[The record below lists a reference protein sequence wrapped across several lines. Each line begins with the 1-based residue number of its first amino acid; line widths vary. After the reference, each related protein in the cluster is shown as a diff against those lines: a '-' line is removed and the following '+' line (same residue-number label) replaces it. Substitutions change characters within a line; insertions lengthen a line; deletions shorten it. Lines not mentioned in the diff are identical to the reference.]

1 MRSFPPLVAW
11 LRSLGSRKRRTVG
24 AWLAALMAVLAAL
37 CAFKATYLPWLPARG
52 DALYDLIVARHL
64 LAGEGF
70 RTNLMPLGALG
81 VLERAGHVGEMPWP
95 SVHKFVASQVR
106 VAIHLAVLR
115 DPLVTLVA
123 ASLTPYIAL
132 TAVFFFTLRRW
143 LSSNVLAFVFAATLL
158 TLNELAYFALSGLSI
173 TADSLLFFVIVVL
186 MLSAHKSAAAAGG
199 LGAALTIAVLHR
211 YSLAVLVPFC
221 VLGVAWSA
229 GIRRAA
235 MVAVPSGVIL
245 GGFVAWSKWRF
256 GLTFPSYLGE
266 SLLLH
271 RTQYLPSDPWYVFA
285 WPSAREV
292 VLRDPGTFVAKFMV
306 SMRLVRDILAANPL
320 ELGRN
325 VVLVGL
331 AIAGGRHL
339 SRAGRPV
346 KRVVVTVTLFSLAFS
361 VVQLTL
367 GAALWYLDYLVP
379 PLWAL
384 AALGVVVLVRW
395 LKRRVRHLHARGP
408 RVAVYAA
415 CAIVLVA
422 PEVAKASAEHAWLTA
437 AKPTCAPDQL
447 CNAAEVVPVVR
458 NAVDRRMVM
467 MGGTLPWEL
476 AAETPATVI
485 PMLPRPE
492 DLIDLRA
499 KGVTIDAVFV
509 PSAPIFAGNG
519 DRPEEWYKWRRISRS
534 GPDRFF
540 DYALRHRFS
549 DGALLY
555 VRDPSLDPTTP
566 IPECL
571 PGSIDL
577 RRPADMLALSNDF
590 AYWETYE
597 DRAWS
602 WLREKTGRVRLEIC
616 DTPTASRLTVVHMGT
631 ANNGMELFLN
641 GASIGRS
648 QWVEEGWHES
658 SFTIPP
664 SVLRRGT
671 NELVVE
677 ADHLSALGISV
688 AIERVLLE

>member
-1 MRSFPPLVAW
+1 M
-11 LRSLGSRKRRTVG
+11 T
-24 AWLAALMAVLAAL
+24 VLAAL
-37 CAFKATYLPWLPARG
+37 CAFKASYLPWLPARG

-81 VLERAGHVGEMPWP
+81 VLQRAGHVGEMPWP

-106 VAIHLAVLR
+106 VAIHLVVLR

-123 ASLTPYIAL
+123 ASISPYVAL
-132 TAVFFFTLRRW
+132 TATLFFTLRRW
-143 LSSNVLAFVFAATLL
+143 LSSNALAFVFAATFLS
-158 TLNELAYFALSGLSI
+158 LNELAYFALSGLSI
-173 TADSLLFFVIVVL
+173 TADSLLFFLIVLL

-211 YSLAVLVPFC
+211 YSLSILVPFC

-229 GIRRAA
+229 GLRRAA
-235 MVAVPSGVIL
+235 IVALPCSVVL

-271 RTQYLPSDPWYVFA
+271 RTRYLPSDPWYVFA

-292 VLRDPGTFVAKFMV
+292 VFRDPGTFVAKFMV
-306 SMRLVRDILAANPL
+306 SMRLVRDILAAGPI
-320 ELGRN
+320 ELVRN
-325 VVLVGL
+325 IVLVGL
-331 AIAGGRHL
+331 AVAGGRHL
-339 SRAGRPV
+339 ARAGRPV
-346 KRVVVTVTLFSLAFS
+346 KRVVVTLTVFSLAFC
-361 VVQLTL
+361 VVQLSL

-384 AALGVVVLVRW
+384 AALGVVVVVRK
-395 LKRRVRHLHARGP
+395 LGRRVRQLRALGA
-408 RVAVYAA
+408 RVAAYAT
-415 CAIVLVA
+415 CAIVLIA
-422 PEVAKASAEHAWLTA
+422 PEVAKASSEHAWLTA
-437 AKPTCAPDQL
+437 AKLPCLVDQL
-447 CNAAEVVPVVR
+447 CNREEVVPVVR
-458 NAVDRRMVM
+458 SAVDRRTVL

-492 DLIDLRA
+492 DLIELRA
-499 KGVTIDAVFV
+499 KGVTVDAVFV
-509 PSAPIFAGNG
+509 PSAPVFAGNG
-519 DRPEEWYKWRRISRS
+519 DRPEEWYKWRRISRAS
-534 GPDRFF
+534 PARFF

-555 VRDPSLDPTTP
+555 VRDPALDASAP

-571 PGSIDL
+571 SGAIDV
-577 RRPADMLALSNDF
+577 RHPVDMLALSNDF

-602 WLREKTGRVRLEIC
+602 WLRGKTGRVRIEIC
-616 DTPTASRLTVVHMGT
+616 DDSSASRLTVVHMGT

-641 GASIGRS
+641 GTSIGRA
-648 QWVEEGWHES
+648 QWAHDGWHNS

-664 SVLRRGT
+664 SLLRRGA
-671 NELVVE
+671 NELVIT
-677 ADHLSALGISV
+677 ADHVSPLGISV
-688 AIERVLLE
+688 AIERITLE

>member
-1 MRSFPPLVAW
+1 
-11 LRSLGSRKRRTVG
+11 
-24 AWLAALMAVLAAL
+24 MAVLAAL
-37 CAFKATYLPWLPARG
+37 CAFKASYLPWLPARG
-52 DALYDLIVARHL
+52 DALYDLVVARHL

-70 RTNLMPLGALG
+70 RTNLMPLGGLG
-81 VLERAGHVGEMPWP
+81 VLERAGHIGELPWP

-123 ASLTPYIAL
+123 ASLSPYVAL
-132 TAVFFFTLRRW
+132 TLVFFFTLRRW
-143 LSSNVLAFVFAATLL
+143 LSSNALAFVFAATLL

-173 TADSLLFFVIVVL
+173 TADSLLFFVVVLL
-186 MLSAHKSAAAAGG
+186 MLSAHKKDAAAAG

-211 YSLAVLVPFC
+211 YSLAILVPFC

-229 GIRRAA
+229 GLRRAA
-235 MVAVPSGVIL
+235 MVALPSAVVL

-271 RTQYLPSDPWYVFA
+271 RTRYLPSDPWYVLA

-306 SMRLVRDILAANPL
+306 SMRLVRDILAAGPL
-320 ELGRN
+320 ELMRN

-331 AIAGGRHL
+331 AVAGGRHL

-346 KRVVVTVTLFSLAFS
+346 KRVVVTITLFSLAFC

-384 AALGVVVLVRW
+384 GALGVVVLVRR
-395 LKRRVRHLHARGP
+395 LKRRVPALRARGP
-408 RVAVYAA
+408 RVAMYAA

-422 PEVAKASAEHAWLTA
+422 PEVAKAAAERAWLTA
-437 AKPTCAPDQL
+437 AKPTCTVDQL
-447 CNAAEVVPVVR
+447 CNREEVVPVVR
-458 NAVDRRMVM
+458 SAVERRTVL

-476 AAETPATVI
+476 AAETPASVI

-492 DLIDLRA
+492 DLVDLRA
-499 KGVTIDAVFV
+499 KGLTVDAVFV
-509 PSAPIFAGNG
+509 PSSPVFAGNG
-519 DRPEEWYKWRRISRS
+519 DRPEEWYKWRRISRAA
-534 GPDRFF
+534 PERFF

-555 VRDPSLDPTTP
+555 VRDPALDPTTP

-571 PGSIDL
+571 PDTIDL
-577 RRPADMLALSNDF
+577 RRPADMLALSNEF

-616 DTPTASRLTVVHMGT
+616 DAPTASRLTVVHMGT

-641 GASIGRS
+641 GTSLGRS
-648 QWVEEGWHES
+648 QWAEDGWHES
-658 SFTIPP
+658 SFNIPP
-664 SVLRRGT
+664 STLRRGP
-671 NELVVE
+671 NELVVT
-677 ADHLSALGISV
+677 ADHVSALGISV
-688 AIERVLLE
+688 AVERITLE